1 MIPEEKD
8 NDLSAKNER
17 RKKHAGM
24 EQRNITLLKKKADT
38 ETLKCFKQGILC
50 AFQ

>member
-8 NDLSAKNER
+8 NALSAKNER

-24 EQRNITLLKKKADT
+24 EQKYNSSKEKSRH
-38 ETLKCFKQGILC
+38 
-50 AFQ
+50 

>member
-8 NDLSAKNER
+8 NALSAKNER
-17 RKKHAGM
+17 SKKHAGM

-38 ETLKCFKQGILC
+38 ETLKCLKQGILC